1 MTNAR
6 SMTLALALAFACG
19 GGEDD
24 LPETELTDEGASE
37 AAPEDARDTPDE
49 EPDVAPEPSGPPK
62 RIFANR
68 FVVPVRAAPAR
79 DADRIGY
86 LRGGAVLMAK
96 TSEPVGFDSCA
107 GGWFELTTGG
117 YVCNGRLVTAFE
129 GRRLPAARPRQPSRE
144 DALPYEYGYVRR
156 RVPMYRRP
164 PNDEEAAEHE
174 GYRIPG
180 AEPAVE
186 GDEGEGAGPSAEG
199 TDGSASAPTSAD
211 SGESPTPSPRSRPN
225 GATDETTAPRTNT
238 PALNTATN
246 TARTNDTEPEAAES
260 GTNLE
265 TGEEGETD
273 EGPTL
278 ATLMGDPSSVVARWL
293 MRGFFVSLDRDFRRG
308 PRRYWRTQSNG
319 FVPYTAIVK
328 RDGSE
333 FEGTLFPLPTGGAPT
348 AGAAAPTV
356 VEGSAAGTEDRPE
369 GVVAPRLP
377 YAWVMTSRAHVYARA
392 NNGSFRRGRGRVTYH
407 EGFSIVAEET
417 VGDVLYVQTPDGR
430 WFRDRDVRIARQPTR
445 PADVGPED
453 KWMDIHL
460 SEQVILLMEGD
471 RAVFG
476 TLISSGK
483 ADRGENPDGSW
494 ETLSGLFR
502 VKSKHLTDTMDGDT
516 AVDGPYSVDD
526 VPYVMYFELAYALH
540 SAFWHNGF
548 GVPRSHGCVNLA
560 PQDARRVFEWA
571 DPPLPEGWHSA
582 YPTAETPGTWIHV
595 HGETPGRR

>member
-1 MTNAR
+1 
-6 SMTLALALAFACG
+6 
-19 GGEDD
+19 
-24 LPETELTDEGASE
+24 
-37 AAPEDARDTPDE
+37 
-49 EPDVAPEPSGPPK
+49 
-62 RIFANR
+62 
-68 FVVPVRAAPAR
+68 
-79 DADRIGY
+79 
-86 LRGGAVLMAK
+86 MAK
-96 TSEPVGFDSCA
+96 TAEPVGFERCA

-117 YVCNGRLVTAFE
+117 YVCNGRMVTAFE
-129 GRRLPAARPRQPSRE
+129 GRRLPAARGRQPSRE
-144 DALPYEYGYVRR
+144 DVLPYEYGYVRR

-164 PNDEEAAEHE
+164 PNDEEAAEFE

-180 AEPAVE
+180 AETEE
-186 GDEGEGAGPSAEG
+186 GGEGEAEG
-199 TDGSASAPTSAD
+199 GDASAMTDMASETSMAATMAEAVAD
-211 SGESPTPSPRSRPN
+211 SAPADMASESAMADMVAAMVAEASAMRDVEP
-225 GATDETTAPRTNT
+225 GARET
-238 PALNTATN
+238 
-246 TARTNDTEPEAAES
+246 

-265 TGEEGETD
+265 TSGGGEDEEED

-328 RDGSE
+328 RDGSD
-333 FEGTLFPLPTGGAPT
+333 FAGTVFPLPVAEPAEAPEGE
-348 AGAAAPTV
+348 AGEEAAP
-356 VEGSAAGTEDRPE
+356 S
-369 GVVAPRLP
+369 VVAPRLP
-377 YAWVMTSRAHVYARA
+377 YAWILTSRATVYAQA

-407 EGFSIVAEET
+407 EGFPVVAEAT
-417 VGDVLYVQTPDGR
+417 FNDILYVQAPDGR
-430 WFRDRDVRIARQPTR
+430 WFRDRDIRIARQPTR
-445 PADVGPED
+445 PDDVGPED
-453 KWMDIHL
+453 KWIDVNL
-460 SEQVILLMEGD
+460 TEQVLLTMEGD
-471 RAVFG
+471 RATFG

-548 GVPRSHGCVNLA
+548 GLPRSHGCVNLA
-560 PQDARRVFEWA
+560 PADARHVFEFA
-571 DPPLPEGWHSA
+571 DPPLPEGWHSV
-582 YPTAETPGTWIHV
+582 YPTESTPGTWIHV

>member
-6 SMTLALALAFACG
+6 SMTLALALALACG
-19 GGEDD
+19 GGDED
-24 LPETELTDEGASE
+24 LPETELAEEGATE
-37 AAPEDARDTPDE
+37 VGPDEAPEAE
-49 EPDVAPEPSGPPK
+49 EPDTPPEPSGPPK

-79 DADRIGY
+79 DAERIGY

-96 TSEPVGFDSCA
+96 TAEPVGYESCA

-117 YVCNGRLVTAFE
+117 FVCNGRLVTAFE
-129 GRRLPAARPRQPSRE
+129 GRRLPAARPRPPSRE

-164 PNDEEAAEHE
+164 PTDEEAAEHE

-180 AEPAVE
+180 LEVVE
-186 GDEGEGAGPSAEG
+186 GAEGVPSEGASNEG
-199 TDGSASAPTSAD
+199 
-211 SGESPTPSPRSRPN
+211 PN
-225 GATDETTAPRTNT
+225 GAAPNGAAPNEAAT
-238 PALNTATN
+238 PTPPEVPPPAPAV
-246 TARTNDTEPEAAES
+246 ARTNDVEPASAES

-265 TGEEGETD
+265 TGEGGEEVD

-308 PRRYWRTQSNG
+308 ERRYWRTQSNG

-328 RDGSE
+328 REGSD
-333 FEGTLFPLPTGGAPT
+333 FEGTLFTLPTAEAEAP
-348 AGAAAPTV
+348 AAEGAAPAAEAEAP
-356 VEGSAAGTEDRPE
+356 AAE

-377 YAWVMTSRAHVYARA
+377 YAWVMTSRATVYAQA

-407 EGFSIVAEET
+407 EGFPIVAEQT
-417 VGDVLYVQTPDGR
+417 VGETLYVQAADGR
-430 WFRDRDVRIARQPTR
+430 WFRDRDVRIARQPAR
-445 PADVGPED
+445 PDAVGPEE
-453 KWMDIHL
+453 KWMDVNL
-460 SEQVILLMEGD
+460 SEQVLLLMEGD
-471 RAVFG
+471 RPVFG

-494 ETLSGLFR
+494 ETLAGLFR

-548 GVPRSHGCVNLA
+548 GIPRSHGCVNLA
-560 PQDARRVFEWA
+560 PLDARRVFEWA

-582 YPTAETPGTWIHV
+582 YPTEQTPGTWIHV

>member
-6 SMTLALALAFACG
+6 SMTTLALALALACG
-19 GGEDD
+19 GGDDD
-24 LPETELTDEGASE
+24 LPETELAEEGATE
-37 AAPEDARDTPDE
+37 VGPDE
-49 EPDVAPEPSGPPK
+49 AEENPEAEEPETPPEPSGPPK

-96 TSEPVGFDSCA
+96 TAEPVGYESCA

-117 YVCNGRLVTAFE
+117 FVCNGRLVTAFE
-129 GRRLPAARPRQPSRE
+129 GRRLPAARPRPPSRE

-164 PNDEEAAEHE
+164 PTDEEAAEHE

-180 AEPAVE
+180 LEVAEGAE
-186 GDEGEGAGPSAEG
+186 GAAEGAASGEGA
-199 TDGSASAPTSAD
+199 
-211 SGESPTPSPRSRPN
+211 PN
-225 GATDETTAPRTNT
+225 GAPNGGTAAAEPSPEVAP
-238 PALNTATN
+238 PAPAV
-246 TARTNDTEPEAAES
+246 ARTNDVEPAAAES

-265 TGEEGETD
+265 TGEGGEEAD

-308 PRRYWRTQSNG
+308 ARRYWRTQSNG
-319 FVPYTAIVK
+319 FVPYTAVVK
-328 RDGSE
+328 REGSD
-333 FEGTLFPLPTGGAPT
+333 FEGTLFTLPTADAQAAVAPE
-348 AGAAAPTV
+348 APPVEEAEAPAA
-356 VEGSAAGTEDRPE
+356 E

-377 YAWVMTSRAHVYARA
+377 YAWVMTSRATVYAQA

-407 EGFSIVAEET
+407 EGFPIVAEQT
-417 VGDVLYVQTPDGR
+417 VGETLYVQAADGR

-445 PADVGPED
+445 PDAIGPEE

-460 SEQVILLMEGD
+460 SEQIILLMEGD

-494 ETLSGLFR
+494 ETLTGLFR

-548 GVPRSHGCVNLA
+548 GIPRSHGCVNLA
-560 PQDARRVFEWA
+560 PLDARRVFEWA

>member
-6 SMTLALALAFACG
+6 SMTLALALALACG
-19 GGEDD
+19 GENED
-24 LPETELTDEGASE
+24 LPETELAEEGATE
-37 AAPEDARDTPDE
+37 VGPDE
-49 EPDVAPEPSGPPK
+49 NPESDEPEAPPTPSGPPK

-68 FVVPVRAAPAR
+68 FVVPVRVAPAR
-79 DADRIGY
+79 DAERIGY

-96 TSEPVGFDSCA
+96 TAEPVGYESCA

-117 YVCNGRLVTAFE
+117 FVCNGRLVTAFE
-129 GRRLPAARPRQPSRE
+129 GRRLPAARPRPPSRE

-164 PNDEEAAEHE
+164 PTDEEAAEHE

-180 AEPAVE
+180 LEVAE
-186 GDEGEGAGPSAEG
+186 GGEGAPTAGSGDGAPSEVA
-199 TDGSASAPTSAD
+199 
-211 SGESPTPSPRSRPN
+211 
-225 GATDETTAPRTNT
+225 T
-238 PALNTATN
+238 PAPVAEVPPPAPAV
-246 TARTNDTEPEAAES
+246 ARTNDVEPAAAES

-265 TGEEGETD
+265 TGEGGEEVD

-308 PRRYWRTQSNG
+308 ERRYWRTQSNG

-328 RDGSE
+328 RVGSD
-333 FEGTLFPLPTGGAPT
+333 FEGTVFPLPT
-348 AGAAAPTV
+348 AAAPAP
-356 VEGSAAGTEDRPE
+356 EAAAEAPE
-369 GVVAPRLP
+369 EPGAAQGVVAPRLP
-377 YAWVMTSRAHVYARA
+377 YAWVMTSRATVYALG

-407 EGFSIVAEET
+407 EGFSIVAEQT
-417 VGDVLYVQTPDGR
+417 VGETLYVQAADGR

-445 PADVGPED
+445 PDAVGPEE
-453 KWMDIHL
+453 KWMDVNL
-460 SEQVILLMEGD
+460 SEQVLLLMEGD
-471 RAVFG
+471 RPVFG

-494 ETLSGLFR
+494 ETLAGLFR

-548 GVPRSHGCVNLA
+548 GIPRSHGCVNLA
-560 PQDARRVFEWA
+560 PLDARRVFEWA

-582 YPTAETPGTWIHV
+582 YPTAQTPGTWIHV

>member
-6 SMTLALALAFACG
+6 SMTLALALALACG

-24 LPETELTDEGASE
+24 LPETELTEEGASE
-37 AAPEDARDTPDE
+37 AVPDDARDTPDE

-79 DADRIGY
+79 DAERIGY

-96 TSEPVGFDSCA
+96 TSEPVGFESCA

-144 DALPYEYGYVRR
+144 DPLPYEYGYVRR

-180 AEPAVE
+180 VE
-186 GDEGEGAGPSAEG
+186 PSAEG
-199 TDGSASAPTSAD
+199 AEGAEGAAANEGTPEVAASP
-211 SGESPTPSPRSRPN
+211 ESPS
-225 GATDETTAPRTNT
+225 T
-238 PALNTATN
+238 PAANERPTEAP
-246 TARTNDTEPEAAES
+246 ARTNDTEPGAAES

-265 TGEEGETD
+265 TGEEGEETD

-278 ATLMGDPSSVVARWL
+278 ATLMGDPTSVVARWL

-328 RDGSE
+328 RDGSD

-348 AGAAAPTV
+348 EGAEAPG
-356 VEGSAAGTEDRPE
+356 VEPTAGTDDRPE

-377 YAWVMTSRAHVYARA
+377 YAWVMTSRANVYARA
-392 NNGSFRRGRGRVTYH
+392 NNGTFRRGRGRVTYH
-407 EGFSIVAEET
+407 EGFSVVAEET
-417 VGDVLYVQTPDGR
+417 VADVLYVQTPDGR

-445 PADVGPED
+445 PADVGPDD

-548 GVPRSHGCVNLA
+548 GIPRSHGCVNLA